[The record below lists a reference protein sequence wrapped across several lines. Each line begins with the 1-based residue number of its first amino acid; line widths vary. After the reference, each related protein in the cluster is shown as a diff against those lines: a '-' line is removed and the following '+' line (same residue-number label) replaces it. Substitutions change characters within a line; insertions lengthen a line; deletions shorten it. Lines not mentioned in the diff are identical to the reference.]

1 MKNKRTL
8 SSKAWLWM
16 FLLTAAVIALLIAGF
31 NVLVDPYGAFGDPV
45 LHWWSYDETRNP
57 KLAKMVYLDR
67 HHDEYDSYI
76 IGSSE
81 ASSYPI
87 DQLNQYLDARF
98 YNCFFYGTDMKD
110 YEEECL
116 YILEH
121 YEVRYIVLDLSADI
135 AYSYDMENEGLTGT
149 QYYAVSGTNPIK
161 FYLQYLF
168 ADPVDAWEKLQYYW
182 HDDYVLQQPYRVFD
196 EETGAYD
203 KSRRDAEPIGSLEE
217 YLGRSSYEG
226 FQNYPSKSRS
236 IPYLAE
242 AMESV
247 RKIKAACEEQGVELI
262 VICNPVY
269 YEAEAYYSEEDM
281 ASFRNALASVTDYW
295 DFTLSPASYDPRYFY
310 DLTHFRNCLG
320 RMLLA
325 RVFGDDSIYYPD
337 GFGEYVPMGTAPGAP
352 KAEAIPLE
360 EYSRQ
365 IPILVYHHLIE
376 EGEVNSSTVTTEA
389 FTEQMRTLYEN
400 GWESVSFAQLQS
412 YVERGQELPEKCFV
426 LTFDDGYESNYLL
439 AYPILEEFGFCATI
453 FPIGVSMGK
462 DTYKDTGVAMIPHF
476 SMEQGADM
484 VSSGLIMLESHGYDV
499 HEVEGRDDEPIRE
512 GALPLES
519 ETETEYALFMKED
532 CAKMRGL
539 LGMDLSVFA
548 YPYGKCSEL
557 TEVVLRNEGFISTLT
572 IEPKMNTVIKGM
584 PQSLLQMGR
593 FSITDDM
600 TGADV
605 LECIA
610 TATNN

>member
-1 MKNKRTL
+1 MENKRTL

-16 FLLTAAVIALLIAGF
+16 FLATAALIALLIAGC
-31 NVLVDPYGAFGDPV
+31 NVLIDPYGAFGDPI

-57 KLAKMVYLDR
+57 KLAKMKYLEA
-67 HHDEYDSYI
+67 HHDEYDAYI

-87 DQLNQYLDARF
+87 DQLNGYLDANF

-116 YILEH
+116 YILDH
-121 YEVRYIVLDLSADI
+121 YEARYILLDLGADI
-135 AYSYDMENEGLTGT
+135 AYNYDTENDGLTGT
-149 QYYAVSGTNPIK
+149 QYYAVSGTSPLT

-168 ADPVDAWEKLQYYW
+168 ADPVDAWEKLQFYRK
-182 HDDYVLQQPYRVFD
+182 DDYVLQQPYRVFD
-196 EETGAYD
+196 EKTGAYD
-203 KSRRDAEPIGSLEE
+203 KSRRDAEPIGSLKE
-217 YLGRSSYEG
+217 YLDRPAYEG
-226 FQNYPSKSRS
+226 FRDYPSKTRS
-236 IPYLAE
+236 IPYLVE

-247 RKIKAACEEQGVELI
+247 RKIRDACAEHGAELI

-269 YEAEAYYSEEDM
+269 YEAAAYYSEEDM
-281 ASFRNALASVTDYW
+281 ASFRNALAAVTEYW
-295 DFTLSPASYDPRYFY
+295 DFTLSPASYDPRFFY

-320 RMLLA
+320 RMLLG
-325 RVFGDDSIYYPD
+325 RVFGDDSIWYPD
-337 GFGEYVPMGTAPGAP
+337 DFGEFIAAGSEPGAP
-352 KAEAIPLE
+352 QAEALPLE
-360 EYSRQ
+360 AYSRQ
-365 IPILVYHHLIE
+365 IPILMYHHLIE
-376 EGEVNSSTVTTEA
+376 EGEVNSSTVTTAA

-412 YVERGQELPEKCFV
+412 YVESGRDLPEKCFV

-439 AYPILEEFGFCATI
+439 AYPILKEYGFCATI
-453 FPIGVSMGK
+453 FPVGVSMGK

-476 SMEQGADM
+476 SVEQGTNMTA
-484 VSSGLIMLESHGYDV
+484 SGLIELGSHGYDV
-499 HEVEGRDDEPIRE
+499 HEVEGRDADPIRD
-512 GALPLES
+512 GALPREEES
-519 ETETEYALFMKED
+519 ETQYALFMKED
-532 CAKMRGL
+532 CARMRGL
-539 LGMDLSVFA
+539 LGMDISVFA

-572 IEPKMNTVIKGM
+572 IEPKINTVIKGM

-593 FSITDDM
+593 FRITDDM

-605 LECIA
+605 LECISSYK
-610 TATNN
+610 